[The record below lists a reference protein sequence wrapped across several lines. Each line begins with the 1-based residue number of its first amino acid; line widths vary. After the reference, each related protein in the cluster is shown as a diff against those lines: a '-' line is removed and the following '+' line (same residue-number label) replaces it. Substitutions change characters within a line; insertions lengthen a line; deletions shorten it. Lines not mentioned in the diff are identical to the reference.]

1 MHWTNNLGL
10 IEGFC
15 TVCER
20 PRVDLNPWSFA
31 LKVTTLTTVPQRPC
45 TELILMSNLV
55 ILQCSI
61 DTDIVSVVSTSISH
75 QLRVR
80 VNFEFVSTSS
90 SCQLRVR
97 VNFGFVS
104 TSGSC
109 QLQVCVNF
117 EFMATIVGRVF
128 TSMLESDKSVGVT
141 SQVKSGRLSL
151 AELR

>member
-1 MHWTNNLGL
+1 M
-10 IEGFC
+10 
-15 TVCER
+15 
-20 PRVDLNPWSFA
+20 
-31 LKVTTLTTVPQRPC
+31 TLTTVPQRPC